1 MNPPVLRRWGF
12 IIILSGLWAVM
23 ATLLT
28 MPAVASAD
36 TTLRGLRVG
45 QSGGNLRLA
54 FQLDGQPAHKIF
66 KLTNPDRVVI
76 DFQQTRLASGVRLKT
91 KRRPPLKRI
100 RYSSSAKGIL
110 RVVLDLDR
118 PSAVTDRI
126 VSIRQGAQ
134 LVLEL
139 PGSRTNPGHSVGSR
153 PKQARRAPAQPRNLI
168 IAIDAGHGGKDPGAH
183 GKRGTLEKDVVL
195 SIATRLYR
203 LLQKEPGY
211 QPYLT
216 RRNDTFLSLR
226 ERIRR
231 ARKMNADL
239 FISIHADAA
248 LNHQA
253 AGSSVYVLS
262 QHGASSEA
270 ARRLASRENA
280 ADLLGGVSLRDK
292 EDTLAHILLDLTQRH
307 TLDVSYAVARS
318 VRKELGR
325 VGSLHGKRVEKA
337 GFVVLKSPDIP
348 SILVETAFISNHK
361 GERRLR
367 NHNFQEKIAHAILAG
382 AKKYFRDHADP
393 DTVVARLR
401 KREHIIRS
409 GETLSGIA
417 SRYKVRVS
425 ALRKFNKLRSDR
437 IRPGQ
442 KLRIPISDT

>member
-1 MNPPVLRRWGF
+1 MNPPVLRRLGF
-12 IIILSGLWAVM
+12 MIIFCWLGVAISLLSV
-23 ATLLT
+23 
-28 MPAVASAD
+28 PAVASAD
-36 TTLRGLRVG
+36 TTLQGLRVK
-45 QSGGNLRLA
+45 QAGGNLRLE
-54 FQLDGQPAHKIF
+54 FRLDQRPAHRIF

-76 DFQQTRLASGVRLKT
+76 DFQHTRLASGVRLKA
-91 KRRPPLKRI
+91 KRQQPLERI
-100 RYSSSAKGIL
+100 RYSASAKGIL

-118 PSAVTDRI
+118 PSAVTDR
-126 VSIRQGAQ
+126 VTSTRDGAR

-139 PGSRTNPGHSVGSR
+139 PSHRRPTGS
-153 PKQARRAPAQPRNLI
+153 QRRASSRAASEPRNLI

-183 GKRGTLEKDVVL
+183 GKAGTLEKDVVL

-203 LLQKEPGY
+203 LLQKTPGY
-211 QPYLT
+211 QPFLT
-216 RRNDTFLSLR
+216 RRDDTFLSLR

-248 LNHQA
+248 LNHKA
-253 AGSSVYVLS
+253 AGSSVYILS
-262 QHGASSEA
+262 QNGASSEA

-307 TLDVSYAVARS
+307 TLDVSYAIAQS

-325 VGSLHGKRVEKA
+325 VGNLHAHRVEKA

-348 SILVETAFISNHK
+348 SILVETAFISNRK
-361 GERRLR
+361 EEQRLR
-367 NHNFQEKIAHAILAG
+367 SHKFQEKIARSILAG
-382 AKKYFRDHADP
+382 IKKYFREHAEP

-425 ALRKFNKLRSDR
+425 ALRKYNKLNSDR

-442 KLRIPISDT
+442 KLRIPVSDT